1 MNEIRLKRVITKDYP
16 FLYELL
22 QKRDIMAN
30 ISHKKM
36 PSYSQHIKFVS
47 SNPYSYWYIILID
60 HEKVGSIYLTK
71 LNEVGISIMKEKQI
85 KNLEMMVLKILMKK
99 HPKKRYLANISARNK
114 KQKGFFQ
121 SQGFKLIQYTYE
133 LTK

>member
-1 MNEIRLKRVITKDYP
+1 MNEIRLKRVTPKDYL

-22 QKRDIMAN
+22 QKRDMIAN

-36 PSYSQHIKFVS
+36 SSYSQHIKFVS

-60 HEKVGSIYLTK
+60 HEKVGSIYLTQ

-85 KNLEMMVLKILMKK
+85 KKMEMMVLRIFMKK
-99 HPKKRYLANISARNK
+99 HPKKRYLANVSPRNK
-114 KQKGFFQ
+114 KLKVFFK
-121 SQGFKLIQYTYE
+121 SQGFKLIQHTYE